1 MDLETMVFTIIAH
14 SGDARSSSMEAIG
27 HARNGEFDKAA
38 ACLDEANKKL
48 LLVHSEQTKLIQAE
62 AQGKKVEISLLLIHA
77 QEAEAQGQETKLSLL
92 LVHAQDHLMG
102 AMTVRDLAGEFIE
115 LYRIMNINRGLI

>member
-62 AQGKKVEISLLLIHA
+62 AQG
-77 QEAEAQGQETKLSLL
+77 QETKLSLL

>member
-1 MDLETMVFTIIAH
+1 MDLETTVFTIIAN

-27 HARNGEFDKAA
+27 YARSGDFDKAG

-48 LLVHSEQTKLIQAE
+48 LLVHSEQTKLIQ
-62 AQGKKVEISLLLIHA
+62 
-77 QEAEAQGQETKLSLL
+77 AEAQGQETKLSLL

-115 LYRIMNINRGLI
+115 LYRIMNGNKA

>member
-27 HARNGEFDKAA
+27 HARNGEFDKAS

-48 LLVHSEQTKLIQAE
+48 LLVHSEQTKLIQ
-62 AQGKKVEISLLLIHA
+62 
-77 QEAEAQGQETKLSLL
+77 AEAQGQETKLSLL

-115 LYRIMNINRGLI
+115 LYKIMNLNKH

>member
-62 AQGKKVEISLLLIHA
+62 AQG
-77 QEAEAQGQETKLSLL
+77 QETKLSLL

-115 LYRIMNINRGLI
+115 LYRIMNTNRG

>member
-27 HARNGEFDKAA
+27 HAKRGEFDKAA
-38 ACLDEANKKL
+38 AAMDEANKKL

-62 AQGKKVEISLLLIHA
+62 AQG
-77 QEAEAQGQETKLSLL
+77 QETKLSLL
-92 LVHAQDHLMG
+92 LIHAQDHLMG
-102 AMTVRDLAGEFIE
+102 AMTVRDLAAEFIE
-115 LYRIMNINRGLI
+115 LYRVMNINRG

>member
-1 MDLETMVFTIIAH
+1 MDLETMIFTIIAH

-27 HARNGEFDKAA
+27 HARAGDFDKAA

-62 AQGKKVEISLLLIHA
+62 AQG
-77 QEAEAQGQETKLSLL
+77 QETKLSLL

-102 AMTVRDLAGEFIE
+102 AMTVRDLAVEFIE
-115 LYRIMNINRGLI
+115 LYKAMKANKS

>member
-1 MDLETMVFTIIAH
+1 MDMETMVFTIIAN

-27 HARNGEFDKAA
+27 HARNGEFDTAK

-48 LLVHSEQTKLIQAE
+48 LLVHSEQTKLIQ
-62 AQGKKVEISLLLIHA
+62 
-77 QEAEAQGQETKLSLL
+77 AEAQGQETKLSLL

-115 LYRIMNINRGLI
+115 LYRIMHVKRG

>member
-1 MDLETMVFTIIAH
+1 MDLETIIFTIIAH

-27 HARNGEFDKAA
+27 HAKNGEFDKAA

-62 AQGKKVEISLLLIHA
+62 AQG
-77 QEAEAQGQETKLSLL
+77 QETKLSLL
-92 LVHAQDHLMG
+92 LIHAQDHLMG

-115 LYRIMNINRGLI
+115 MYRLINANRI